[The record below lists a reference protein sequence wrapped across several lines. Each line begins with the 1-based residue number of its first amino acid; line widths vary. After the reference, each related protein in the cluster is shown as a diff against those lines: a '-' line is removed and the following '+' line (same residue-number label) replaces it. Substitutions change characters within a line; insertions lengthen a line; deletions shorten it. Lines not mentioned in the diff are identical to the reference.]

1 MLNKADFIDYILNG
15 GESEAKRDP
24 IAPVESALPEGFEGF
39 DDFATEVAPAPQA
52 PSGSSFARR
61 LLEATG
67 FGNPAFVQRTNV
79 IRSGDAVARH
89 LPERVAFWPKTPSR
103 PYQTLLF
110 EADLDHE
117 QLLNIPAF
125 RSRTLAHLDIVED
138 ALARLVS
145 EALDGFQRGGE
156 GVTADVRK
164 GSKEETLCV
173 VSILDKREGQAVRL
187 ICFGT
192 QNKHGGGLETFLLTE
207 QTRRW
212 DGQLAREHLGLLYE
226 RQFKKLVGQDW
237 QEAFTTTEERK
248 QAEKLLTICTGP
260 APQEHDIQEGVLDL
274 LDSVAKGFG
283 LRKKANAERRL
294 QAFALPSDHDIGI
307 DPEERQSAYGGQ
319 NPFGGVTLRDGHNR
333 LLGYIVYPLKSTAD
347 AARLRRHLLLNNRF
361 HNVLVVYPD
370 RDQASI
376 ELWQGRE
383 QLTGKLRKG
392 QGYKDAA
399 DVVNLLSRFFVVSKA
414 KVRNPTELAQ
424 ELAYRARYLRRLA
437 VKQLGEESV
446 TGPLRDLY
454 NAFKEALVHDL
465 TEDKFADAYAQ
476 TITYGLLTARW
487 TGNAQLAAA
496 GERLTRQTALK
507 HLPASSPFLK
517 EFFKSV
523 LSVRLDE
530 QRGRLLW
537 LVDDIA
543 DLLDRVDVG
552 YVFGAGDPE
561 STSARDPVIHFYEP
575 FLDAYDPQLKK
586 DLGVFYTPRP
596 IVSYIVRSVHELLQT
611 EFGLEDGLASTTTW
625 GEMLTKHPNLQLP
638 PLTDEPNETRTI
650 SKDEPFVL
658 ILDPAT
664 GTATFLVEVIDVIY
678 RTLEANWTQQ
688 GLSDDQQLAK
698 WNDYVPKHLLPRLHA
713 YELMMAPYAIAH
725 MKVDLKLAETGYH
738 FGTEERTR
746 IYLTN
751 ALETWV
757 KQPPMIGF
765 DALAHEAA
773 AVNDIKRRKRFTIV
787 IGNPPYLGESSNNS
801 AWISSLIR
809 DYHQVDGQPLGEA
822 NPRWLQDDYVKFM
835 RLSQQIA
842 SISGIGI
849 VGLITNHAYMDNAT
863 FRGARQSL
871 LYTFPYAWFL
881 DLHGNLKKKEHHP
894 DKSVDINIFEIQQ
907 GVSISIMASFI
918 SNHRPQVNHFD
929 VFGTREA
936 KHEFLDRS
944 TLANT
949 EWRLIKPI
957 SPFYLFIPQDQTLFS
972 EYQSFY
978 KITDIMPLHSNGIV
992 TARDRLCICWSAE
1005 EVWKVVSEFSRME
1018 PEKARMH
1025 FNLGGDSRD
1034 WQVKLA
1040 QADIKRSGPSRE
1052 YIKKIYYRP
1061 FDIRWTYFTGRSR
1074 GYLCM
1079 PRRESMSN
1087 MLSSKNVALITSRMT
1102 KGESFQHVQVTRNI
1116 SEAIVMSP
1124 KTSNN
1129 GFIFPLYLI
1138 ADSSKPNEL
1147 DLRTSSDVN
1156 FAPAFLQKISSYF
1169 TNSQVFPNKLT
1180 PNDIFYYIYAVFH
1193 SPNYRRRYAEYLKI
1207 DFPRLPLTNN
1217 ADLFRTLARLG
1228 DELTALQLLE
1238 SPKVSQPIS
1247 QYIGSPSPLI
1257 ETYTWSDDTVWVDK
1271 RRTTG
1276 FKGVPEDVWNFHI
1289 GGYQVCLI
1297 WLKYRKGRTLSD
1309 DDIAHYHKIV
1319 VALSETIRLM
1329 REIDEVIDQHG
1340 GWPGAFMTST
1350 AGNDV

>member
-260 APQEHDIQEGVLDL
+260 APQEHDVQEGVLDL

-283 LRKKANAERRL
+283 LRKRPNVERRL

-307 DPEERQSAYGGQ
+307 DPEKRQSAYGGQ

-347 AARLRRHLLLNNRF
+347 AARLRRHLLVNNRF

-392 QGYKDAA
+392 QGYKDSA

-446 TGPLRDLY
+446 TGPLRELY
-454 NAFKEALVHDL
+454 SAFKEALVHDL

-507 HLPASSPFLK
+507 HLPASSPFLR

-543 DLLDRVDVG
+543 DLLDRVDVE

-586 DLGVFYTPRP
+586 ELGVFYTPRP

-611 EFGLEDGLASTTTW
+611 EFGLVDGLADTTTW
-625 GEMLTKHPNLQLP
+625 GEMLNKYPDLKLP
-638 PLTDEPNETRTI
+638 LLTDEPNETRTI
-650 SKDEPFVL
+650 SPEEPFVQ

-664 GTATFLVEVIDVIY
+664 GTATFLV
-678 RTLEANWTQQ
+678 
-688 GLSDDQQLAK
+688 
-698 WNDYVPKHLLPRLHA
+698 
-713 YELMMAPYAIAH
+713 
-725 MKVDLKLAETGYH
+725 
-738 FGTEERTR
+738 
-746 IYLTN
+746 
-751 ALETWV
+751 
-757 KQPPMIGF
+757 
-765 DALAHEAA
+765 
-773 AVNDIKRRKRFTIV
+773 
-787 IGNPPYLGESSNNS
+787 
-801 AWISSLIR
+801 
-809 DYHQVDGQPLGEA
+809 
-822 NPRWLQDDYVKFM
+822 
-835 RLSQQIA
+835 
-842 SISGIGI
+842 
-849 VGLITNHAYMDNAT
+849 
-863 FRGARQSL
+863 
-871 LYTFPYAWFL
+871 
-881 DLHGNLKKKEHHP
+881 
-894 DKSVDINIFEIQQ
+894 
-907 GVSISIMASFI
+907 
-918 SNHRPQVNHFD
+918 
-929 VFGTREA
+929 
-936 KHEFLDRS
+936 
-944 TLANT
+944 
-949 EWRLIKPI
+949 
-957 SPFYLFIPQDQTLFS
+957 
-972 EYQSFY
+972 
-978 KITDIMPLHSNGIV
+978 
-992 TARDRLCICWSAE
+992 
-1005 EVWKVVSEFSRME
+1005 
-1018 PEKARMH
+1018 
-1025 FNLGGDSRD
+1025 
-1034 WQVKLA
+1034 
-1040 QADIKRSGPSRE
+1040 
-1052 YIKKIYYRP
+1052 
-1061 FDIRWTYFTGRSR
+1061 
-1074 GYLCM
+1074 
-1079 PRRESMSN
+1079 
-1087 MLSSKNVALITSRMT
+1087 
-1102 KGESFQHVQVTRNI
+1102 
-1116 SEAIVMSP
+1116 
-1124 KTSNN
+1124 
-1129 GFIFPLYLI
+1129 
-1138 ADSSKPNEL
+1138 
-1147 DLRTSSDVN
+1147 
-1156 FAPAFLQKISSYF
+1156 
-1169 TNSQVFPNKLT
+1169 
-1180 PNDIFYYIYAVFH
+1180 
-1193 SPNYRRRYAEYLKI
+1193 
-1207 DFPRLPLTNN
+1207 
-1217 ADLFRTLARLG
+1217 
-1228 DELTALQLLE
+1228 
-1238 SPKVSQPIS
+1238 
-1247 QYIGSPSPLI
+1247 
-1257 ETYTWSDDTVWVDK
+1257 
-1271 RRTTG
+1271 
-1276 FKGVPEDVWNFHI
+1276 
-1289 GGYQVCLI
+1289 
-1297 WLKYRKGRTLSD
+1297 
-1309 DDIAHYHKIV
+1309 
-1319 VALSETIRLM
+1319 
-1329 REIDEVIDQHG
+1329 
-1340 GWPGAFMTST
+1340 
-1350 AGNDV
+1350 

>member
-283 LRKKANAERRL
+283 LRKKPNAERRL

-347 AARLRRHLLLNNRF
+347 AARLRRHLQVNNRF

-437 VKQLGEESV
+437 VKQLAEESV
-446 TGPLRDLY
+446 TGPLRELY

-487 TGNAQLAAA
+487 TGNAQLADE

-507 HLPASSPFLK
+507 YLPASSPFLR

-543 DLLDRVDVG
+543 DLLDRVDVE
-552 YVFGAGDPE
+552 YVFGAGDTE
-561 STSARDPVIHFYEP
+561 STIARDPVIHFYEP
-575 FLDAYDPQLKK
+575 FLNAYDPQIKK

-596 IVSYIVRSVHELLQT
+596 IVSYIVRSVHKLLQT
-611 EFGLEDGLASTTTW
+611 EFGLEDGLASTATW
-625 GEMLTKHPNLQLP
+625 GEMLSKHAGLKLP
-638 PLTDEPNETRTI
+638 PLTDEPNETRSI
-650 SKDEPFVL
+650 SPNEPFVQ

-664 GTATFLVEVIDVIY
+664 GTATFLIEVIDVIHS
-678 RTLEANWTQQ
+678 TLMSKWTQQ
-688 GLSDDQQLAK
+688 GL
-698 WNDYVPKHLLPRLHA
+698 
-713 YELMMAPYAIAH
+713 
-725 MKVDLKLAETGYH
+725 T
-738 FGTEERTR
+738 
-746 IYLTN
+746 
-751 ALETWV
+751 
-757 KQPPMIGF
+757 
-765 DALAHEAA
+765 
-773 AVNDIKRRKRFTIV
+773 
-787 IGNPPYLGESSNNS
+787 
-801 AWISSLIR
+801 
-809 DYHQVDGQPLGEA
+809 
-822 NPRWLQDDYVKFM
+822 
-835 RLSQQIA
+835 
-842 SISGIGI
+842 
-849 VGLITNHAYMDNAT
+849 
-863 FRGARQSL
+863 
-871 LYTFPYAWFL
+871 
-881 DLHGNLKKKEHHP
+881 
-894 DKSVDINIFEIQQ
+894 
-907 GVSISIMASFI
+907 
-918 SNHRPQVNHFD
+918 
-929 VFGTREA
+929 
-936 KHEFLDRS
+936 
-944 TLANT
+944 
-949 EWRLIKPI
+949 
-957 SPFYLFIPQDQTLFS
+957 
-972 EYQSFY
+972 
-978 KITDIMPLHSNGIV
+978 
-992 TARDRLCICWSAE
+992 
-1005 EVWKVVSEFSRME
+1005 
-1018 PEKARMH
+1018 
-1025 FNLGGDSRD
+1025 
-1034 WQVKLA
+1034 
-1040 QADIKRSGPSRE
+1040 
-1052 YIKKIYYRP
+1052 
-1061 FDIRWTYFTGRSR
+1061 
-1074 GYLCM
+1074 
-1079 PRRESMSN
+1079 
-1087 MLSSKNVALITSRMT
+1087 
-1102 KGESFQHVQVTRNI
+1102 
-1116 SEAIVMSP
+1116 
-1124 KTSNN
+1124 
-1129 GFIFPLYLI
+1129 
-1138 ADSSKPNEL
+1138 
-1147 DLRTSSDVN
+1147 DVN
-1156 FAPAFLQKISSYF
+1156 
-1169 TNSQVFPNKLT
+1169 
-1180 PNDIFYYIYAVFH
+1180 
-1193 SPNYRRRYAEYLKI
+1193 
-1207 DFPRLPLTNN
+1207 
-1217 ADLFRTLARLG
+1217 
-1228 DELTALQLLE
+1228 
-1238 SPKVSQPIS
+1238 
-1247 QYIGSPSPLI
+1247 
-1257 ETYTWSDDTVWVDK
+1257 
-1271 RRTTG
+1271 
-1276 FKGVPEDVWNFHI
+1276 
-1289 GGYQVCLI
+1289 
-1297 WLKYRKGRTLSD
+1297 
-1309 DDIAHYHKIV
+1309 
-1319 VALSETIRLM
+1319 
-1329 REIDEVIDQHG
+1329 
-1340 GWPGAFMTST
+1340 
-1350 AGNDV
+1350 